1 MATPPSNPILHPS
14 PELTSRVRKAKPESG
29 SPKLYNLYVPVLH
42 NLRVTLEMIKWEH
55 SIFALPFALCG
66 AMLAASGLPTA
77 HQLLWIVIA
86 MLAAR
91 SAAMAF
97 NRLADSSIDAANP
110 RTSTRALPAGA
121 LSPTFVA
128 TFVVVSSAIFILAA
142 SQLNRL
148 TFWLSPV
155 ALAVL
160 LLYSYTKRFTRLSH
174 LVLGFALGITPAA
187 AWIAV
192 RGSLDPR
199 ILLLTAAVIFW
210 VAGFDILY
218 ACQDFDF
225 DRATGLHSIPRHIG
239 IPAALWIA
247 RAFHLI
253 MLILLVALLPAFALG
268 KLALA
273 GVIAVMLLL
282 LYEHFL
288 VKSND
293 LSKLNAA
300 FFTMNGVISVV
311 FAAFVAADILLR
323 K

>member
-1 MATPPSNPILHPS
+1 
-14 PELTSRVRKAKPESG
+14 
-29 SPKLYNLYVPVLH
+29 
-42 NLRVTLEMIKWEH
+42 MIKWEH

-77 HQLLWIVIA
+77 HQLLWITVA

-97 NRLADSSIDAANP
+97 NRLADASIDAANP
-110 RTSTRALPAGA
+110 RTSTRALPAGE
-121 LSPTFVA
+121 LSPAFVA
-128 TFVVVSSAIFILAA
+128 TFVIVSCAIFILAA
-142 SQLNRL
+142 SQLNHL
-148 TFWLSPV
+148 TLWLSPV

-174 LVLGFALGITPAA
+174 LVLGFALGIAPAA

-199 ILLLTAAVIFW
+199 ILLLTAAVTFW

-225 DRATGLHSIPRHIG
+225 DLQAGLHSIPRHLG
-239 IPAALWIA
+239 IPRALWIA
-247 RAFHLI
+247 RTFHVVMLLLLI
-253 MLILLVALLPAFALG
+253 ALIPAFALG
-268 KLALA
+268 KLAVA
-273 GVIAVMLLL
+273 GIIAVTLLL
-282 LYEHFL
+282 LYEHSL
-288 VKSND
+288 VKPND

-311 FAAFVAADILLR
+311 FATFLAADLLLR